1 MLIKEIIDMTQQ
13 KTIAE
18 IARDHLDVG
27 EKTARAALKRA
38 GCYSIVGQR
47 GWFFDDSENPDNL
60 EKPLS
65 EFVEIVREEKDAI
78 YKAAA
83 NVQNYKGNKPQPTR
97 KRHSFDLDV
106 SLVKELKLKSVRD
119 DVRLYE
125 AVEDAIRLYL
135 QHDKYEEGNRS

>member
-1 MLIKEIIDMTQQ
+1 MIIKEIIDMTQE

-27 EKTARAALKRA
+27 EKTAREALKRA

-47 GWFFDDSENPDNL
+47 GWFFDDSENPENL

-65 EFVEIVREEKDAI
+65 EFVEIVKQEKEKL

-83 NVQNYKGNKPQPTR
+83 NVQTYKSNKPQPLR

-106 SLVKELKLKSVRD
+106 NLVKELKLKSVRD

-135 QHDKYEEGNRS
+135 QHDQYEEGRES